1 MPMSARKR
9 KLLIVDDNKNILTAL
24 TRLLE
29 MEVDE
34 VHTASNPN
42 LIPGMVRAHDYD
54 AIFLDMNFS
63 ASVQSGNE
71 GLFWMKEILKLD
83 PNAIIIPITAYGDV
97 DLAVRAVKEGAADF
111 VIKPWDNDK
120 LLATLNSAYKLRQSK
135 LQVESLKEKQK
146 SLVENIEKKYA
157 CIIGSS
163 SVMQEVH
170 ETIKK
175 VAGTD
180 VDILI
185 LGENGTGKELVAREI
200 HRQSIRNQEILINVD
215 MGSLSESL
223 FESEMFGFEKGAF
236 TDAKEMRRG
245 RFEIASEGTM
255 FLDEIGNLS
264 LSMQAKL
271 LSALQNRTFT
281 RIGSNTPIAFDT
293 RLICAT
299 NKNLKEM
306 ISEGLFR
313 EDLFFRIN
321 TIEITIP
328 PLRDRGDDI
337 LELSE
342 FFLNNFKTKYG
353 KDSLKLNKEASEV
366 LNNYHWPGNV
376 RELQHTIEKAVI
388 LCDTNRI
395 MPEDLYLPKQAST
408 SSENAPVTLDEIEK
422 HGIMKALERNKG
434 NVYQTAKELN
444 IARQTL
450 YNKIQKYNL

>member
-1 MPMSARKR
+1 
-9 KLLIVDDNKNILTAL
+9 
-24 TRLLE
+24 
-29 MEVDE
+29 
-34 VHTASNPN
+34 
-42 LIPGMVRAHDYD
+42 
-54 AIFLDMNFS
+54 
-63 ASVQSGNE
+63 
-71 GLFWMKEILKLD
+71 
-83 PNAIIIPITAYGDV
+83 
-97 DLAVRAVKEGAADF
+97 
-111 VIKPWDNDK
+111 
-120 LLATLNSAYKLRQSK
+120 
-135 LQVESLKEKQK
+135 
-146 SLVENIEKKYA
+146 
-157 CIIGSS
+157 
-163 SVMQEVH
+163 MQEIY

-200 HRQSIRNQEILINVD
+200 HRQSSRNQDILISVD

-223 FESEMFGFEKGAF
+223 FESEMFGYEKGAF
-236 TDAKEMRRG
+236 TDAKGMRRG

-271 LSALQNRTFT
+271 LSALQNRSFT
-281 RIGSNTPIAFDT
+281 RVGANTPIEFDT

-337 LELSE
+337 LELTE
-342 FFLNNFKTKYG
+342 FFLNTFKAKYG
-353 KDSLKLNKEASEV
+353 KDSLKLNTDASKV
-366 LNNYHWPGNV
+366 LKDYRWPGNI

-388 LCDTNRI
+388 LCDTNML
-395 MPEDLYLPKQAST
+395 MPADLYLPKHELK
-408 SSENAPVTLDEIEK
+408 SSDDVPLTFSEIEK
-422 HGIMKALERNKG
+422 QGILKALERNKG

-450 YNKIQKYNL
+450 YNKIHKHNL

>member
-1 MPMSARKR
+1 MSARKR

-42 LIPGMVRAHDYD
+42 LIPGMVRANDYD

-71 GLFWMKEILKLD
+71 GIFWMKEILKMD

-111 VIKPWDNDK
+111 VVKPWDNDK

-135 LQVESLKEKQK
+135 LEVESLKEKQK
-146 SLVENIEKKYA
+146 SLVEKIEKKYS

-163 SVMQEVH
+163 SVMQEIH

-200 HRQSIRNQEILINVD
+200 HRQSIRNQEILISVD

-223 FESEMFGFEKGAF
+223 FESEMFGYEKGAF

-245 RFEIASEGTM
+245 RFEIASDGTM

-281 RIGSNTPIAFDT
+281 RIGTNTPIEFDT

-306 ISEGLFR
+306 VSEGLFR

-321 TIEITIP
+321 TIEITVP

-337 LELSE
+337 LELTE
-342 FFLNNFKTKYG
+342 FFLNHFKAKYG
-353 KDSLKLNKEASEV
+353 KDSLKLNKDASKV
-366 LNNYHWPGNV
+366 LKNYHWPGNV

-388 LCDTNRI
+388 LCDTNML
-395 MPEDLYLPKQAST
+395 MPGDLYLPQQELK
-408 SSENAPVTLDEIEK
+408 SSEDSPVTLDEIEK
-422 HGIMKALERNKG
+422 LGILKALERNKG

-450 YNKIQKYNL
+450 YNKIQKHKL

>member
-1 MPMSARKR
+1 MSAKKR
-9 KLLIVDDNKNILTAL
+9 KLLIVDDNKNVLTAL

-34 VHTASNPN
+34 VHTTSNPN
-42 LIPGMVRAHDYD
+42 LIPSMVRSNDYD
-54 AIFLDMNFS
+54 AILLDMNFS
-63 ASVQSGNE
+63 ASIQSGNE
-71 GLFWMKEILKLD
+71 GLFWMNEILKLD
-83 PNAIIIPITAYGDV
+83 PNAIVIPITAYGDV

-111 VIKPWDNDK
+111 VVKPWDNDK
-120 LLATLNSAYKLRQSK
+120 LLATLNSACNLRKSK
-135 LQVESLKEKQK
+135 REVESLKEKQK
-146 SLVENIEKKYA
+146 SLLEKIDKKYS

-163 SVMQEVH
+163 SAMQEIH

-200 HRQSIRNQEILINVD
+200 HRQSPRNQEILISVD

-223 FESEMFGFEKGAF
+223 FESEMFGYEKGAF

-245 RFEIASEGTM
+245 RFEIASGGTM

-281 RIGSNTPIAFDT
+281 RIGAHAPIDFDT

-299 NKNLKEM
+299 NRNLKEM
-306 ISEGLFR
+306 TSEGSFR

-328 PLRDRGDDI
+328 PLRDRGDDV
-337 LELSE
+337 LELGD
-342 FFLNNFKTKYG
+342 FFLAHFKAKYG
-353 KDSLKLNKEASEV
+353 KNSLKLNKDASEV
-366 LNNYHWPGNV
+366 LRKYHWPGNV
-376 RELQHTIEKAVI
+376 RELQHTMEKAVI
-388 LCDTNRI
+388 LCDSNVI
-395 MPEDLYLPKQAST
+395 MPDDLYMPRQVLK
-408 SSENAPVTLDEIEK
+408 SSDDVPLTFNEIEK
-422 HGIMKALERNKG
+422 RGILKALERNKG
-434 NVYQTAKELN
+434 NVFKTAKELN

-450 YNKIQKYNL
+450 YNKIQKHKL

>member
-1 MPMSARKR
+1 
-9 KLLIVDDNKNILTAL
+9 
-24 TRLLE
+24 

-42 LIPGMVRAHDYD
+42 LIPGMVRANDYD
-54 AIFLDMNFS
+54 AIFLDMNYS

-71 GLFWMKEILKLD
+71 GLFWMKEILKMD
-83 PNAIIIPITAYGDV
+83 PNAVIIPITAYGDV

-111 VIKPWDNDK
+111 VVKPWDNDK

-135 LQVESLKEKQK
+135 LEVESLREKQK
-146 SLVENIEKKYA
+146 TLVEKIEKKYS

-163 SVMQEVH
+163 SAMQEIH

-200 HRQSIRNQEILINVD
+200 HRQSIRNQEILISVD

-223 FESEMFGFEKGAF
+223 FESEMFGYEKGAF
-236 TDAKEMRRG
+236 TDAKGMRRG
-245 RFEIASEGTM
+245 RFEIASDGTM

-271 LSALQNRTFT
+271 LSALQNRTYT
-281 RIGSNTPIAFDT
+281 RIGANTPIEFDT

-299 NKNLKEM
+299 NKNLKKM

-337 LELSE
+337 LELTE
-342 FFLNNFKTKYG
+342 FFLNHFKAKYG
-353 KDSLKLNKEASEV
+353 KDSLKLNKDASKV
-366 LNNYHWPGNV
+366 LKNYHWPGNV

-395 MPEDLYLPKQAST
+395 MPEDLYLPKQELK
-408 SSENAPVTLDEIEK
+408 SSENSPVTLDEIEK
-422 HGIMKALERNKG
+422 LGILKALESNKG

-450 YNKIQKYNL
+450 YNKIQKHKL

>member
-1 MPMSARKR
+1 MGKRR
-9 KLLIVDDNKNILTAL
+9 KLLIVDDNKHILTAL

-42 LIPGMVRAHDYD
+42 LIPGMVRANDYD

-71 GLFWMKEILKLD
+71 GLFWMKEILKMD

-111 VIKPWDNDK
+111 VVKPWDNDR
-120 LLATLNSAYKLRQSK
+120 LLATLNSACKLRQSK
-135 LQVESLKEKQK
+135 REVESLKEKQK
-146 SLVENIEKKYA
+146 SLVEKIEKSYS

-163 SVMQEVH
+163 SVMQEIH

-175 VAGTD
+175 VARTD

-200 HRQSIRNQEILINVD
+200 HRQSVRNQEILISVD

-223 FESEMFGFEKGAF
+223 FESEMFGYEKGAF

-245 RFEIASEGTM
+245 RFELASDGTL

-271 LSALQNRTFT
+271 LSALQNRAFT
-281 RIGSNTPIAFDT
+281 RIGANTPIEFDT

-328 PLRDRGDDI
+328 PLRDRGNDI
-337 LELSE
+337 LELTE
-342 FFLNNFKTKYG
+342 YFLNHYKAKYG
-353 KDSLKLNKEASEV
+353 KDSLKLNKEASKV
-366 LNNYHWPGNV
+366 LKNYHWPGNV

-388 LCDTNRI
+388 LCDTNWI
-395 MPEDLYLPKQAST
+395 IPDDLYLPRYELKPPYD
-408 SSENAPVTLDEIEK
+408 APLTFSEIEK
-422 HGIMKALERNKG
+422 QGILKALERNKG

-450 YNKIQKYNL
+450 YNKIQKHKL

>member
-1 MPMSARKR
+1 MSPKKR

-24 TRLLE
+24 SRLLE

-42 LIPGMVRAHDYD
+42 LIHSLVRSNDYE
-54 AIFLDMNFS
+54 AILLDMNFS
-63 ASVQSGNE
+63 ARVQSGNE
-71 GLFWMKEILKLD
+71 GLFWMKEILKID
-83 PNAIIIPITAYGDV
+83 PNAIVIPITAYGDV

-111 VIKPWDNDK
+111 VVKPWDNDK
-120 LLATLNSAYKLRQSK
+120 LLATINSASNLGKSK
-135 LQVESLKEKQK
+135 REVESLKEKQK
-146 SLVENIEKKYA
+146 SLLEKIDKKYS

-163 SVMQEVH
+163 PVMQEIH
-170 ETIKK
+170 KTIQK

-223 FESEMFGFEKGAF
+223 FESEMFGYEKGAF

-245 RFEIASEGTM
+245 RFEIASGGTI

-281 RIGSNTPIAFDT
+281 RIGANTPIEFDT

-306 ISEGLFR
+306 TSEGSFR
-313 EDLFFRIN
+313 EDLYFRIN

-328 PLRDRGDDI
+328 PLRDRGDDV
-337 LELSE
+337 LELAD
-342 FFLNNFKTKYG
+342 FFLTHFNAKYG
-353 KDSLKLNKEASEV
+353 KNSLKLNKAASEI
-366 LNNYHWPGNV
+366 LKNYHWPGNV

-388 LCDTNRI
+388 LSESNVLKPD
-395 MPEDLYLPKQAST
+395 DLYLPRQELN
-408 SSENAPVTLDEIEK
+408 SSDDAPLTFSEIEK
-422 HGIMKALERNKG
+422 RGILKALERNKG
-434 NVYQTAKELN
+434 NVFKTAKELN

-450 YNKIQKYNL
+450 YNKIQKHKL

>member
-1 MPMSARKR
+1 
-9 KLLIVDDNKNILTAL
+9 
-24 TRLLE
+24 
-29 MEVDE
+29 
-34 VHTASNPN
+34 
-42 LIPGMVRAHDYD
+42 
-54 AIFLDMNFS
+54 
-63 ASVQSGNE
+63 
-71 GLFWMKEILKLD
+71 MKEILKLD
-83 PNAIIIPITAYGDV
+83 PNAIVIPITAYGDV

-120 LLATLNSAYKLRQSK
+120 LLATLNAACNLRKSK
-135 LQVESLKEKQK
+135 REVESLKEKQK
-146 SLVENIEKKYA
+146 SLLEKIDKNYS

-163 SVMQEVH
+163 LVMQEIH
-170 ETIKK
+170 ETIQK

-200 HRQSIRNQEILINVD
+200 HRQSIRNQEILISVD

-223 FESEMFGFEKGAF
+223 FESEMFGYEKGAF

-245 RFEIASEGTM
+245 RFEIASDGSM

-281 RIGSNTPIAFDT
+281 RIGANTPIEFDT

-306 ISEGLFR
+306 TSKGLFR

-321 TIEITIP
+321 TIELTIP

-337 LELSE
+337 LELAE
-342 FFLNNFKTKYG
+342 FFLNNFKAKYG
-353 KDSLKLNKEASEV
+353 KNSLKLNKDASKN
-366 LNNYHWPGNV
+366 LKNYNWPGNV
-376 RELQHTIEKAVI
+376 RELQHTIEKSVI
-388 LCDTNRI
+388 LCDSNVI
-395 MPEDLYLPKQAST
+395 NPDDLYLPKQELKYSKDSA
-408 SSENAPVTLDEIEK
+408 VTFSEIEK
-422 HGIMKALERNKG
+422 LGIMKALERNKG
-434 NVYQTAKELN
+434 NVYKTAKELN

-450 YNKIQKYNL
+450 YNKIQKHKL

>member
-1 MPMSARKR
+1 MPAKMR

-42 LIPGMVRAHDYD
+42 VIHSLVRSNDYE
-54 AIFLDMNFS
+54 AILLDMNFS

-71 GLFWMKEILKLD
+71 GLYWMKEILKID
-83 PNAIIIPITAYGDV
+83 PNAIVIPITAYGDV

-111 VIKPWDNDK
+111 VVKPWDNDK
-120 LLATLNSAYKLRQSK
+120 LLATLNSAYNLRKSK
-135 LQVESLKEKQK
+135 REVESLKEKQK
-146 SLVENIEKKYA
+146 SLLEKIDKKYS

-163 SVMQEVH
+163 SVMQEIH
-170 ETIKK
+170 ETIQK

-180 VDILI
+180 VEILI

-200 HRQSIRNQEILINVD
+200 HRQSVRNQEILISVD

-223 FESEMFGFEKGAF
+223 FESEMFGYEKGAF

-281 RIGSNTPIAFDT
+281 RIGANAPIEFDT

-328 PLRDRGDDI
+328 PLRDRGDDV
-337 LELSE
+337 LELGD
-342 FFLNNFKTKYG
+342 FFLTHFKAKYG
-353 KDSLKLNKEASEV
+353 KSSLKLNKEASDI
-366 LNNYHWPGNV
+366 LKNYHWPGNV

-388 LCDTNRI
+388 LSDSI
-395 MPEDLYLPKQAST
+395 VLKPDDLYLPRQELK
-408 SSENAPVTLDEIEK
+408 SSDDSPLTFSEIEK
-422 HGIMKALERNKG
+422 RGILKALERNKG
-434 NVYQTAKELN
+434 NVFKTAKELN

-450 YNKIQKYNL
+450 YNKIQKHKL

>member
-1 MPMSARKR
+1 MSVKKR

-42 LIPGMVRAHDYD
+42 LIHSMVRSNDYD
-54 AIFLDMNFS
+54 AILLDMNYS

-71 GLFWMKEILKLD
+71 GLFWMKEILKMD
-83 PNAIIIPITAYGDV
+83 PNAIIIPITAYGDI

-111 VIKPWDNDK
+111 VVKPWDNDK
-120 LLATLNSAYKLRQSK
+120 LLATLNSAYNLRKSK
-135 LQVESLKEKQK
+135 LEVESLKDKQK
-146 SLVENIEKKYA
+146 SLLEKIDKKYS

-163 SVMQEVH
+163 SVMQEIH

-200 HRQSIRNQEILINVD
+200 HRQSIRNQEILISVD

-223 FESEMFGFEKGAF
+223 FESEMFGYEKGAF
-236 TDAKEMRRG
+236 TDAKEKRRG
-245 RFEIASEGTM
+245 RFEIASDGTL

-281 RIGSNTPIAFDT
+281 RIGANTPIEFDT

-306 ISEGLFR
+306 TSKGLFR

-321 TIEITIP
+321 TIELTIP

-337 LELSE
+337 LELAE
-342 FFLNNFKTKYG
+342 FFLNNFKAKYG
-353 KDSLKLNKEASEV
+353 KNSLKL
-366 LNNYHWPGNV
+366 
-376 RELQHTIEKAVI
+376 
-388 LCDTNRI
+388 
-395 MPEDLYLPKQAST
+395 
-408 SSENAPVTLDEIEK
+408 
-422 HGIMKALERNKG
+422 
-434 NVYQTAKELN
+434 
-444 IARQTL
+444 
-450 YNKIQKYNL
+450 

>member
-1 MPMSARKR
+1 
-9 KLLIVDDNKNILTAL
+9 
-24 TRLLE
+24 

-34 VHTASNPN
+34 VHTSRNPN
-42 LIPGMVRAHDYD
+42 LIPGMIRSNDYD
-54 AIFLDMNFS
+54 AILLDMNFS

-71 GLFWMKEILKLD
+71 GLFWMKEILKID
-83 PNAIIIPITAYGDV
+83 PDAIVIPITAYGDV

-120 LLATLNSAYKLRQSK
+120 LLATINSACNLRKSK
-135 LQVESLKEKQK
+135 REVKSLREKQK
-146 SLVENIEKKYA
+146 SLLEKINKNYS

-163 SVMQEVH
+163 AAMQEIH

-175 VAGTD
+175 VASTD

-185 LGENGTGKELVAREI
+185 LGENGTGKELIAREI
-200 HRQSIRNQEILINVD
+200 HRQSIRNQEILISVD

-223 FESEMFGFEKGAF
+223 FESEMFGYEKGAF

-245 RFEIASEGTM
+245 RFEIASEGTI

-264 LSMQAKL
+264 LSVQAKL

-281 RIGSNTPIAFDT
+281 RVGANIPIEFDT

-306 ISEGLFR
+306 TSEGLFR

-328 PLRDRGDDI
+328 PLRVRGDDV
-337 LELSE
+337 LELGD
-342 FFLNNFKTKYG
+342 FFLTHYKAKYG
-353 KDSLKLNKEASEV
+353 KNSLKLSKDASEI
-366 LNNYHWPGNV
+366 LKSYHWPGNV

-388 LCDTNRI
+388 LCDSDI
-395 MPEDLYLPKQAST
+395 LKPDDFYLPGQELN
-408 SSENAPVTLDEIEK
+408 SSDDTPLTFSEIEK
-422 HGIMKALERNKG
+422 RGILKALERNKG
-434 NVYQTAKELN
+434 NVYKTAKELN

-450 YNKIQKYNL
+450 YNKIQKHKI

>member
-1 MPMSARKR
+1 MVKTR

-42 LIPGMVRAHDYD
+42 LIHSMVRSNDYE
-54 AIFLDMNFS
+54 AIFLDMNYS

-71 GLFWMKEILKLD
+71 GLFWMKEILKMD
-83 PNAIIIPITAYGDV
+83 PNAVIIPITAYGDV

-111 VIKPWDNDK
+111 VVKPWDNDK
-120 LLATLNSAYKLRQSK
+120 LLATLNSACKLRQSK
-135 LQVESLKEKQK
+135 LEVESLKEKQK
-146 SLVENIEKKYA
+146 SLVEKIEKKYS

-163 SVMQEVH
+163 SVMQEIH

-180 VDILI
+180 VDVLI

-200 HRQSIRNQEILINVD
+200 HRQSIRNQEILISVD

-223 FESEMFGFEKGAF
+223 FESEMFGYEKGAF

-245 RFEIASEGTM
+245 RFEIASDGTM

-281 RIGSNTPIAFDT
+281 RIGANTPIEFDT

-328 PLRDRGDDI
+328 PLRDRGNDI
-337 LELSE
+337 LELTE
-342 FFLNNFKTKYG
+342 FFLKNLKAKYG
-353 KDSLKLNKEASEV
+353 KDSLKLNKDTSKV
-366 LNNYHWPGNV
+366 LKNYSWPGNV

-388 LCDTNRI
+388 LCDTNMI
-395 MPEDLYLPKQAST
+395 MPDDLYLPRQELK
-408 SSENAPVTLDEIEK
+408 SSVDSPVTLDEIEEL
-422 HGIMKALERNKG
+422 GILRALERNKG
-434 NVYQTAKELN
+434 NIYKTAKELN

-450 YNKIQKYNL
+450 YNKIQKHKL

>member
-1 MPMSARKR
+1 MSVKKR
-9 KLLIVDDNKNILTAL
+9 KLLVVDDNKNILTAL

-34 VHTASNPN
+34 VHTTSNPN
-42 LIPGMVRAHDYD
+42 LIHSMVRSNDYD
-54 AIFLDMNFS
+54 AILLDMNFS

-71 GLFWMKEILKLD
+71 GLFWMNEIFKMD
-83 PNAIIIPITAYGDV
+83 PKAIVIPITAYGDV

-111 VIKPWDNDK
+111 IVKPWDNDK
-120 LLATLNSAYKLRQSK
+120 LLATLNSALNLRQSK
-135 LQVESLKEKQK
+135 LEVESLKEKQK
-146 SLVENIEKKYA
+146 SLLEKIDKKYS

-163 SVMQEVH
+163 SVMQEIH
-170 ETIKK
+170 KTIKK
-175 VAGTD
+175 IASTE

-185 LGENGTGKELVAREI
+185 LGENGTGKELIAREI
-200 HRQSIRNQEILINVD
+200 HRQSNRNQEILISVD

-223 FESEMFGFEKGAF
+223 FESEMFGYEKGAF
-236 TDAKEMRRG
+236 TDAKEMRKG
-245 RFEIASEGTM
+245 RFEIASNGTM

-281 RIGSNTPIAFDT
+281 RMGANTPIEFDA
-293 RLICAT
+293 RLVCAT

-306 ISEGLFR
+306 ISEGSFR

-337 LELSE
+337 LELTE
-342 FFLNNFKTKYG
+342 FFLNNYKAKYG
-353 KDSLKLNKEASEV
+353 KNSLKLKKDTSEI
-366 LNNYHWPGNV
+366 LKKYNWPGNV

-388 LCDTNRI
+388 LCDSNDI
-395 MPEDLYLPKQAST
+395 KPDDLYLPRQELKS
-408 SSENAPVTLDEIEK
+408 LDDESLTFSEIEK
-422 HGIMKALERNKG
+422 LGIMKALERNMG
-434 NVYQTAKELN
+434 NVYKTAKELN

-450 YNKIQKYNL
+450 YNKIQKHKL

>member
-1 MPMSARKR
+1 MSAKKR

-24 TRLLE
+24 SRLLE

-34 VHTASNPN
+34 VHTTSNPN
-42 LIPGMVRAHDYD
+42 LIHSMVRSNDYE
-54 AIFLDMNFS
+54 AILLDMNFS

-71 GLFWMKEILKLD
+71 GLFWMKEILKID
-83 PNAIIIPITAYGDV
+83 PNAIVIPITAYGDV

-111 VIKPWDNDK
+111 VVKPWDNDK
-120 LLATLNSAYKLRQSK
+120 LLATLNSAYNLRKSK
-135 LQVESLKEKQK
+135 REVESLKEKQK
-146 SLVENIEKKYA
+146 SLIEKIDKKYS

-163 SVMQEVH
+163 SAMQEIH

-180 VDILI
+180 VDVLI

-200 HRQSIRNQEILINVD
+200 HRQSLRNQEILINVD

-223 FESEMFGFEKGAF
+223 FESEMFGYEKGAF

-271 LSALQNRTFT
+271 LSALQNRNFT
-281 RIGSNTPIAFDT
+281 RVGANAPIEFDT

-337 LELSE
+337 LELGD
-342 FFLNNFKTKYG
+342 FFLTHFKAKYG
-353 KDSLKLNKEASEV
+353 KNSLKMNKDASEV
-366 LNNYHWPGNV
+366 LKKYHWPGNV
-376 RELQHTIEKAVI
+376 RELHHTVEKAVI
-388 LCDTNRI
+388 LCDSNVI
-395 MPEDLYLPKQAST
+395 KPDDLYLPRFEMK
-408 SSENAPVTLDEIEK
+408 SSDDAPLTFSEIEK
-422 HGIMKALERNKG
+422 RGIIRALERNKG
-434 NVYQTAKELN
+434 NVFKTAKELN

-450 YNKIQKYNL
+450 YNKIQKHKL

>member
-1 MPMSARKR
+1 MSARKR

-24 TRLLE
+24 TRLFE

-42 LIPGMVRAHDYD
+42 LIPGLVRANDFD

-71 GLFWMKEILKLD
+71 GLFWMKEILNMD

-111 VIKPWDNDK
+111 VVKPWDNDK

-135 LQVESLKEKQK
+135 LEVESLKEKQK
-146 SLVENIEKKYA
+146 SLVENIEKKYS

-163 SVMQEVH
+163 SVMQKIH

-200 HRQSIRNQEILINVD
+200 HRQSIRNQEILISVD

-223 FESEMFGFEKGAF
+223 FESEMYGSEKGAF
-236 TDAKEMRRG
+236 TDAKGMRRG
-245 RFEIASEGTM
+245 RFEIASDGTL

-281 RIGSNTPIAFDT
+281 RIGANTPIEFDT

-337 LELSE
+337 LELTE
-342 FFLNNFKTKYG
+342 FFLNSFKVKYG
-353 KDSLKLNKEASEV
+353 KDSLKLNKEAAKV
-366 LNNYHWPGNV
+366 LKNYHWPGNV

-395 MPEDLYLPKQAST
+395 MPEDLYLPKHELK
-408 SSENAPVTLDEIEK
+408 SSEDSPVTLDEIEK
-422 HGIMKALERNKG
+422 LGILKALERNKG
-434 NVYQTAKELN
+434 NVYKTAKELN

-450 YNKIQKYNL
+450 YNKIQKHNL

>member
-1 MPMSARKR
+1 MPAKKR

-42 LIPGMVRAHDYD
+42 LIHSLVRSNDYE
-54 AIFLDMNFS
+54 AILLDMNFS

-71 GLFWMKEILKLD
+71 GLFWMKEILKMD
-83 PNAIIIPITAYGDV
+83 PNAIVIPITAYGDV

-120 LLATLNSAYKLRQSK
+120 LLATLNSAYNLRKSNRE
-135 LQVESLKEKQK
+135 VESLKEKQK
-146 SLVENIEKKYA
+146 SLLEKIDKKYS

-163 SVMQEVH
+163 SAMKEIH

-180 VDILI
+180 VDILL

-200 HRQSIRNQEILINVD
+200 HRQSIRNQEILISVD

-223 FESEMFGFEKGAF
+223 FESEMFGYEKGAF
-236 TDAKEMRRG
+236 TDAKEKRQG

-281 RIGSNTPIAFDT
+281 RVGANAPIEFDT

-306 ISEGLFR
+306 ISEGSFR

-328 PLRDRGDDI
+328 PLRDRGDDV
-337 LELSE
+337 LELAD
-342 FFLNNFKTKYG
+342 FFLTHFKAKYG
-353 KDSLKLNKEASEV
+353 KSSLILNKDTSET
-366 LNNYHWPGNV
+366 LKSYHWPGNV

-388 LCDTNRI
+388 LSESNVLKPD
-395 MPEDLYLPKQAST
+395 DLYLPRQALK
-408 SSENAPVTLDEIEK
+408 SSDDAPLTFSEIEK
-422 HGIMKALERNKG
+422 RGILKALERNKG
-434 NVYQTAKELN
+434 NVFKTAKELN

-450 YNKIQKYNL
+450 YNKIQKHKL

>member
-1 MPMSARKR
+1 MMKRR

-42 LIPGMVRAHDYD
+42 LIPAMIRANDYD

-71 GLFWMKEILKLD
+71 GLFWMKEILKMD

-111 VIKPWDNDK
+111 VVKPWDNDK
-120 LLATLNSAYKLRQSK
+120 LLATLNSTYKLRESK
-135 LQVESLKEKQK
+135 LEVESLRAKQK
-146 SLVENIEKKYA
+146 SLVENIDKKYS

-163 SVMQEVH
+163 SVMQEIH

-175 VAGTD
+175 VAGAD

-185 LGENGTGKELVAREI
+185 TGENGTGKELVAREI
-200 HRQSIRNQEILINVD
+200 HRQSIRNQEILISVD

-245 RFEIASEGTM
+245 RFEIASEGTL

-281 RIGSNTPIAFDT
+281 RIGANTPIEFDT

-306 ISEGLFR
+306 ISDGLFR

-328 PLRDRGDDI
+328 PLRDRGNDI
-337 LELSE
+337 LELTE
-342 FFLNNFKTKYG
+342 FFLNTFKTKYG
-353 KDSLKLNKEASEV
+353 KGSLKLTKEAAKV
-366 LNNYHWPGNV
+366 LKNYHWPGNV
-376 RELQHTIEKAVI
+376 RELQHTVEKAVI
-388 LCDTNRI
+388 LCDTNML
-395 MPEDLYLPKQAST
+395 MPADLYLPKHELKST
-408 SSENAPVTLDEIEK
+408 DDSPVTLDEIEK
-422 HGIMKALERNKG
+422 TGILKALERNKG
-434 NVYQTAKELN
+434 NVYKTAKELN

-450 YNKIQKYNL
+450 YNKILKHKL

>member
-1 MPMSARKR
+1 MSARKR

-42 LIPGMVRAHDYD
+42 LIPDLVRANEYD

-71 GLFWMKEILKLD
+71 GLFWMKEILKMD
-83 PNAIIIPITAYGDV
+83 PNAVIIPITAYGDV

-111 VIKPWDNDK
+111 VVKPWDNDK

-135 LQVESLKEKQK
+135 LEVESLKDKQK
-146 SLVENIEKKYA
+146 SLVENIEKKYS

-163 SVMQEVH
+163 SVMQEIH
-170 ETIKK
+170 KTIKK
-175 VAGTD
+175 VAETD

-200 HRQSIRNQEILINVD
+200 HRQSIRNQEILISVD

-223 FESEMFGFEKGAF
+223 FESEMFGYEKGAF

-245 RFEIASEGTM
+245 RFEIASDGTM

-281 RIGSNTPIAFDT
+281 RIGANTPIEFDT

-306 ISEGLFR
+306 ISECLFR

-328 PLRDRGDDI
+328 PLRDRGNDI
-337 LELSE
+337 LELTE
-342 FFLNNFKTKYG
+342 FFLKTFKAKYG
-353 KDSLKLNKEASEV
+353 KESLKLTKDASKV
-366 LNNYHWPGNV
+366 LLNYHWPGNV

-388 LCDTNRI
+388 LCDTNML
-395 MPEDLYLPKQAST
+395 MPADLYLPKHEFK
-408 SSENAPVTLDEIEK
+408 SSDDAPLTFSEIEK
-422 HGIMKALERNKG
+422 QGILKALERNKG
-434 NVYQTAKELN
+434 NVYKTAKELN

-450 YNKIQKYNL
+450 YNKIQKHKL

>member
-1 MPMSARKR
+1 MAVKKR

-24 TRLLE
+24 SRLLE

-34 VHTASNPN
+34 VHTTSNPN
-42 LIPGMVRAHDYD
+42 SIHSMVRSNNYD
-54 AIFLDMNFS
+54 AILLDMNFS

-71 GLFWMKEILKLD
+71 GIFWMKEILKID
-83 PNAIIIPITAYGDV
+83 PNAIVIPITAYGDV
-97 DLAVRAVKEGAADF
+97 DLAVRALKEGAADF
-111 VIKPWDNDK
+111 ILKPWDNDK

-135 LQVESLKEKQK
+135 LEVESLKEKQK
-146 SLVENIEKKYA
+146 SLQEKIDLKYS

-163 SVMQEVH
+163 SAMQEVH

-185 LGENGTGKELVAREI
+185 LGENGTGKELIAREI
-200 HRQSIRNQEILINVD
+200 HRQSIRNQEILISVD

-223 FESEMFGFEKGAF
+223 FESEMFGHEKGAF
-236 TDAKEMRRG
+236 TDAKGMRKG
-245 RFEIASEGTM
+245 RFELASDGTM

-271 LSALQNRTFT
+271 LSVLQNRSFT
-281 RIGSNTPIAFDT
+281 RIGANTPIEFDT

-328 PLRDRGDDI
+328 PLRDRGDDV
-337 LELSE
+337 LELSD
-342 FFLNNFKTKYG
+342 FFLTTFKAKYG
-353 KDSLKLNKEASEV
+353 KDSLTLNKGTAKV
-366 LNNYHWPGNV
+366 LKNYNWPGNV

-388 LCDTNRI
+388 LCDSNVLK
-395 MPEDLYLPKQAST
+395 PDDLYLPRQELK
-408 SSENAPVTLDEIEK
+408 SSKDSPLTFAEIEK
-422 HGIMKALERNKG
+422 LGILKALERNRG
-434 NVYQTAKELN
+434 NVYKTAKELN

-450 YNKIQKYNL
+450 YNKIQKYKL

>member
-1 MPMSARKR
+1 MSVKKR

-42 LIPGMVRAHDYD
+42 LIHSMVRSNDYE
-54 AIFLDMNFS
+54 AILLDMNFS
-63 ASVQSGNE
+63 ASVSSGNE
-71 GLFWMKEILKLD
+71 GLFWMKEILKMD

-111 VIKPWDNDK
+111 VVKPWDNDK

-135 LQVESLKEKQK
+135 LEVESLKDKQK
-146 SLVENIEKKYA
+146 SLVEKIDKKYS

-163 SVMQEVH
+163 SAMQEIH

-180 VDILI
+180 VNILI

-200 HRQSIRNQEILINVD
+200 HRQSIRNQEILISVD

-223 FESEMFGFEKGAF
+223 FESEMFGYEKGAF

-245 RFEIASEGTM
+245 RFEIASDGTL

-281 RIGSNTPIAFDT
+281 RIGANTPREFDT

-306 ISEGLFR
+306 TSKGSFR

-328 PLRDRGDDI
+328 PLRDRGDDV
-337 LELSE
+337 LELGD
-342 FFLNNFKTKYG
+342 FFLTHFKAKYR
-353 KDSLKLNKEASEV
+353 KNSLKLNKDASKIV
-366 LNNYHWPGNV
+366 KNYHWPGNV

-388 LCDTNRI
+388 LCDSNVLK
-395 MPEDLYLPKQAST
+395 PDDLYLPRQELK
-408 SSENAPVTLDEIEK
+408 SSDDAPLTFSEIEK
-422 HGIMKALERNKG
+422 LGILKALERNKG
-434 NVYQTAKELN
+434 NVFKTAKELN

-450 YNKIQKYNL
+450 YNKIQKHKL

>member
-1 MPMSARKR
+1 MSVRKR

-24 TRLLE
+24 SRLLE

-34 VHTASNPN
+34 VHTTSNPN
-42 LIPGMVRAHDYD
+42 LIPSMVRSNDYD
-54 AIFLDMNFS
+54 AILLDMNFS

-71 GLFWMKEILKLD
+71 GLFWMKEILKMD

-97 DLAVRAVKEGAADF
+97 DLAVRAIKEGAADF
-111 VIKPWDNDK
+111 VVKPWDNDK
-120 LLATLNSAYKLRQSK
+120 LLATINAAYYLRQSK
-135 LQVESLKEKQK
+135 LEVASLKEKQK
-146 SLVENIEKKYA
+146 SLLEKIDRKYA
-157 CIIGSS
+157 RIIGSS
-163 SVMQEVH
+163 SVMQEIH

-223 FESEMFGFEKGAF
+223 FESEMFGYEKGAF
-236 TDAKEMRRG
+236 TDAKEMRKG
-245 RFEIASEGTM
+245 RFEIASEGSI

-264 LSMQAKL
+264 LSTQAKL

-281 RIGSNTPIAFDT
+281 RVGAHTPIEFDT

-321 TIEITIP
+321 TIELTIP
-328 PLRDRGDDI
+328 PLRDRGDDV
-337 LELSE
+337 LELAD
-342 FFLNNFKTKYG
+342 FFLNTFKAKYG
-353 KDSLKLNKEASEV
+353 KNALKLNKESSKI
-366 LNNYHWPGNV
+366 LKNYNWPGNV

-388 LCDTNRI
+388 LCDSNVVK
-395 MPEDLYLPKQAST
+395 PDDLYLPRQELKSFEDSPLT
-408 SSENAPVTLDEIEK
+408 FDEIEK
-422 HGIMKALERNKG
+422 QGILKALERNKG
-434 NVYQTAKELN
+434 NVYKTAKELN

-450 YNKIQKYNL
+450 YNKIQKHKL

>member
-1 MPMSARKR
+1 MSARKR

-42 LIPGMVRAHDYD
+42 LIPGLVRANDYD

-71 GLFWMKEILKLD
+71 GLFWMKEILKMD

-111 VIKPWDNDK
+111 VVKPWDNNR

-135 LQVESLKEKQK
+135 LEVESLKYKQK
-146 SLVENIEKKYA
+146 SLVENIEKKYS

-163 SVMQEVH
+163 SVMQEIH

-200 HRQSIRNQEILINVD
+200 HRQSIRNQEILISVD

-223 FESEMFGFEKGAF
+223 FESEMFGYEKGAF

-245 RFEIASEGTM
+245 RFEIASDGTM

-271 LSALQNRTFT
+271 LSALQNRTIT
-281 RIGSNTPIAFDT
+281 RIGSNTPIEFDT

-299 NKNLKEM
+299 NKNLKQM

-321 TIEITIP
+321 TIEIMIP

-337 LELSE
+337 LELTE
-342 FFLNNFKTKYG
+342 FFLNTFKTKYG
-353 KDSLKLNKEASEV
+353 KDSLKLTKDTSKV
-366 LNNYHWPGNV
+366 LKNYHWPGNV

-395 MPEDLYLPKQAST
+395 MPEDLYLPKYELK
-408 SSENAPVTLDEIEK
+408 SSEDSPVTLDEIEK
-422 HGIMKALERNKG
+422 LGILKALERNKG
-434 NVYQTAKELN
+434 NVYKTAKELN
-444 IARQTL
+444 IARQSL
-450 YNKIQKYNL
+450 YNKIQKHKL

>member
-1 MPMSARKR
+1 MSARKR

-24 TRLLE
+24 SRLLE

-34 VHTASNPN
+34 VHTTSNPN
-42 LIPGMVRAHDYD
+42 LIQNMVRSNDYD
-54 AIFLDMNFS
+54 AILLDMNFS
-63 ASVQSGNE
+63 ASIQSGNE
-71 GLFWMKEILKLD
+71 GLYWMKEILKLD
-83 PNAIIIPITAYGDV
+83 PNAIVIPITAYGDV
-97 DLAVRAVKEGAADF
+97 DLAVRAIKEGAADF
-111 VIKPWDNDK
+111 VVKPWDNDK
-120 LLATLNSAYKLRQSK
+120 LLATLNAAYNLRKSK
-135 LQVESLKEKQK
+135 LEVESLKEKQK
-146 SLVENIEKKYA
+146 SLLEKIDKKYSR
-157 CIIGSS
+157 IIGSS
-163 SVMQEVH
+163 SAIQKVH

-200 HRQSIRNQEILINVD
+200 HRQSIRNQEILISVD

-223 FESEMFGFEKGAF
+223 FESEMFGYEKGAF

-245 RFEIASEGTM
+245 RFEIASDGTM

-281 RIGSNTPIAFDT
+281 RIGANAPIEFDT

-313 EDLFFRIN
+313 EDLFFRMN

-328 PLRDRGDDI
+328 PLRDRSDDV
-337 LELSE
+337 LELAD
-342 FFLNNFKTKYG
+342 FFLNHFKAKYG
-353 KDSLKLNKEASEV
+353 KNALKLNKDASEI
-366 LNNYHWPGNV
+366 LKNYNWPGNV

-388 LCDTNRI
+388 LCDSNVI
-395 MPEDLYLPKQAST
+395 KPDDFYLPRQELK
-408 SSENAPVTLDEIEK
+408 SSDDVPLTFNEIEK
-422 HGIMKALERNKG
+422 QGILKALERNMG
-434 NVYQTAKELN
+434 NVYKTAKELN

-450 YNKIQKYNL
+450 YNKIQKHKL

>member
-1 MPMSARKR
+1 MSAKKR

-34 VHTASNPN
+34 VHTTSNPN
-42 LIPGMVRAHDYD
+42 LIHSMVRSNDYE
-54 AIFLDMNFS
+54 AILLDMNFS

-71 GLFWMKEILKLD
+71 GLFWMKEILKID
-83 PNAIIIPITAYGDV
+83 PNAIVIPITAYGDV

-111 VIKPWDNDK
+111 VVKPWDNDK
-120 LLATLNSAYKLRQSK
+120 LLATLNSAYNLRKS
-135 LQVESLKEKQK
+135 LREVESLKEKQK
-146 SLVENIEKKYA
+146 SLLEKIDKKYS

-163 SVMQEVH
+163 SAMQEIH

-200 HRQSIRNQEILINVD
+200 HRQSVRNQEILISVD
-215 MGSLSESL
+215 VGSLSESL
-223 FESEMFGFEKGAF
+223 FESEMFGYEKGAF

-245 RFEIASEGTM
+245 RFEIASEGTL

-281 RIGSNTPIAFDT
+281 RIGANAPIEFDT

-306 ISEGLFR
+306 TSEGLFR

-328 PLRDRGDDI
+328 PLRDRGDDV
-337 LELSE
+337 LELGD
-342 FFLNNFKTKYG
+342 FFLTHFKEKYG
-353 KDSLKLNKEASEV
+353 KYALKLNKDASKI
-366 LNNYHWPGNV
+366 LKNYHWPGNV

-388 LCDTNRI
+388 LCDSNVLK
-395 MPEDLYLPKQAST
+395 PDDLYLPRQELK
-408 SSENAPVTLDEIEK
+408 SSDDAPLTFSEIEK
-422 HGIMKALERNKG
+422 LGILKALERNKG
-434 NVYQTAKELN
+434 NVFKTAKELN

-450 YNKIQKYNL
+450 YNKIQKHKL

>member
-1 MPMSARKR
+1 MAVRKR

-42 LIPGMVRAHDYD
+42 LILSMIRSNDYD
-54 AIFLDMNFS
+54 TILLDMNFS
-63 ASVQSGNE
+63 ASVHSGNE
-71 GLFWMKEILKLD
+71 GLFWMKEILKID
-83 PNAIIIPITAYGDV
+83 PSAIIIPITAYGDIE
-97 DLAVRAVKEGAADF
+97 LAVRAVREGAADF
-111 VIKPWDNDK
+111 VVKPWDNDK
-120 LLATLNSAYKLRQSK
+120 LLATLNSAYNLRQSK
-135 LQVESLKEKQK
+135 LEVESLKEKQK
-146 SLVENIEKKYA
+146 SLVGRIDKKYSS
-157 CIIGSS
+157 IIGSS
-163 SVMQEVH
+163 SVMQEIY

-175 VAGTD
+175 VAVTD
-180 VDILI
+180 VNILV
-185 LGENGTGKELVAREI
+185 LGENGTGKELIAREI
-200 HRQSIRNQEILINVD
+200 HRQSSRNQELLISVD

-223 FESEMFGFEKGAF
+223 FESEMFGYEKGAF

-245 RFEIASEGTM
+245 RFEIASDGTL

-271 LSALQNRTFT
+271 LAALQNRTYT
-281 RIGSNTPIAFDT
+281 RMGANTPREFDT

-299 NKNLKEM
+299 NKNLEEM

-321 TIEITIP
+321 TIALTIP

-337 LELSE
+337 LELTD
-342 FFLNNFKTKYG
+342 FFLNNYKAKYG
-353 KDSLKLNKEASEV
+353 KNPLKLHKDTFNFLK
-366 LNNYHWPGNV
+366 NYRWPGNV

-388 LCDTNRI
+388 LCESDILKPN
-395 MPEDLYLPKQAST
+395 DLYLPRQDT
-408 SSENAPVTLDEIEK
+408 SKSAIDTPMTFGEIEK
-422 HGIMKALERNKG
+422 QGILKALERNKG
-434 NVYQTAKELN
+434 NVYKTAIELN

-450 YNKIQKYNL
+450 YNKIQKHKL

>member
-1 MPMSARKR
+1 MPARKR

-29 MEVDE
+29 LEVDE

-42 LIPGMVRAHDYD
+42 LIPGMVRANEYD
-54 AIFLDMNFS
+54 AIFLDMNYS

-71 GLFWMKEILKLD
+71 GLFWLKEILKID

-97 DLAVRAVKEGAADF
+97 DLAVRAIKEGAADF
-111 VIKPWDNDK
+111 VVKPWDNDK
-120 LLATLNSAYKLRQSK
+120 LLATLNSAYNLRKS
-135 LQVESLKEKQK
+135 LREVESLKEKQK
-146 SLVENIEKKYA
+146 SLLEKIDEKYS

-163 SVMQEVH
+163 SAMKEIH
-170 ETIKK
+170 ETIQK
-175 VAGTD
+175 VARTD

-185 LGENGTGKELVAREI
+185 LGENGTGKELIAREI
-200 HRQSIRNQEILINVD
+200 HRQSIRNQEIMISVD

-223 FESEMFGFEKGAF
+223 FESEMFGYEKGAF
-236 TDAKEMRRG
+236 TDAKEMRKG
-245 RFEIASEGTM
+245 RFELASDGTM

-271 LSALQNRTFT
+271 LTALQNRTFT
-281 RIGSNTPIAFDT
+281 RVGASVPIEFDT

-306 ISEGLFR
+306 TSEGSFR

-328 PLRDRGDDI
+328 PLRDRGDDV
-337 LELSE
+337 LELGD
-342 FFLNNFKTKYG
+342 FFLAHFKAKYG
-353 KDSLKLNKEASEV
+353 KNSLKLNKEASDI
-366 LNNYHWPGNV
+366 LKKYHWPGNV
-376 RELQHTIEKAVI
+376 RELQHTMEKAVI
-388 LCDTNRI
+388 LCDSDVIKPDN
-395 MPEDLYLPKQAST
+395 LYLPRQEFK
-408 SSENAPVTLDEIEK
+408 SSDDTPLTLSEIEER
-422 HGIMKALERNKG
+422 GIIKALERNGG
-434 NVYQTAKELN
+434 NIFKTAKELN

-450 YNKIQKYNL
+450 YNKIQKHKL